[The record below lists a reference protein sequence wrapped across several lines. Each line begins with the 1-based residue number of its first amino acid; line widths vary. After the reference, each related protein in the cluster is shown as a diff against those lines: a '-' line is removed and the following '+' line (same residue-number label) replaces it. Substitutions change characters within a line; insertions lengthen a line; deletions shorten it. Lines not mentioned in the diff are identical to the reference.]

1 MNIVAAKRSIP
12 QLRCVCVSPFRYER
26 MIRASGNHATTAG
39 RMELWVWSAVSGAA
53 YD

>member
-26 MIRASGNHATTAG
+26 MIRGQWKPCNHSRAHGIVGVVCRKWG
-39 RMELWVWSAVSGAA
+39 RV
-53 YD
+53 

>member
-26 MIRASGNHATTAG
+26 MIKGRWVPCNHSRARGIVGPVRRKWG
-39 RMELWVWSAVSGAA
+39 RV
-53 YD
+53 